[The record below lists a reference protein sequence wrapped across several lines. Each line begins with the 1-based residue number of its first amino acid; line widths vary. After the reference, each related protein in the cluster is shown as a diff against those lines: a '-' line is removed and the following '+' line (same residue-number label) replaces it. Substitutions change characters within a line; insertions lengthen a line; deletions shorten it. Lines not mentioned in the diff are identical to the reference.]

1 MRIRDLVL
9 SLAAIVTAT
18 AMAAAGG
25 DEPRL
30 EDVQIGEA
38 GNVMRIALICNDE
51 CVIAPEPGAT
61 FMISGVKTAFDIDLA
76 KRSKLASRLVI
87 SPVPGGSMVRLIAAA
102 DINEAR
108 VIECRSETGM
118 APCIELR
125 FATSHKT
132 APAASAPRPVLRED
146 AAKAVETGAP
156 APRKEAQSN
165 RDDIS
170 FLGAVVLAPGPR
182 LRDGPEKDEP
192 NLRGFEAPVQLTP
205 EDDGKADAPPKAEL
219 RSDLGADIEKFKA
232 AHEPKFDITAT
243 AQDILGRSFDIGA
256 CEGAKARLSADA
268 WALDAMVDLA
278 YCKAAK
284 GDLDSADADLRRL
297 LAYTPD
303 NYEALLGRGL
313 IALAK
318 GDRDRGLALMQDSL
332 NSLPP
337 LAEATRISAAMRKL

>member
-1 MRIRDLVL
+1 MRIREFVL
-9 SLAAIVTAT
+9 SSAAIAAVT

-25 DEPRL
+25 DELRL

-61 FMISGVKTAFDIDLA
+61 FMISGVDAAFDIDLT
-76 KRSKLASRLVI
+76 KRSRLASRLVI
-87 SPVPGGSMVRLIAAA
+87 SPVAGGSMLRLTAAA

-108 VIECRSETGM
+108 VIECRSETGA

-125 FATSHKT
+125 FSTSHKK
-132 APAASAPRPVLRED
+132 APAAPAPRPVLRED

-156 APRKEAQSN
+156 APQKEVQTN
-165 RDDIS
+165 RDDIP
-170 FLGAVVLAPGPR
+170 FLGAAVLAPSPH
-182 LRDGPEKDEP
+182 LRDGPEKGEL
-192 NLRGFEAPVQLTP
+192 NLRGFEAPVRLTP
-205 EDDGKADAPPKAEL
+205 DDGGKTSAPPKVEL
-219 RSDLGADIEKFKA
+219 RSDLGAEIEKFKA
-232 AHEPKFDITAT
+232 AYEPKFDITGT
-243 AQDILGRSFDIGA
+243 AQDILGRNFDVGA